1 MKEPQ
6 RTWAGGGPLYT
17 PGASGTRRALERAS
31 AHYVAYLRQLPRWL
45 LPTLTAA
52 LLVLGLAVRGWPG
65 AIALVLVAAF
75 LSWLAAL
82 SWPALPARSRLLRVA
97 TVACLLAVAVL
108 QAVR

>member
-6 RTWAGGGPLYT
+6 RSWTGGGPLYT
-17 PGASGTRRALERAS
+17 PGASSTRGALERAS
-31 AHYVAYLRQLPRWL
+31 ARYVAYLHQLPRWL
-45 LPTLTAA
+45 LPIVTAG
-52 LLVLGLAVRGWPG
+52 LLVLGLAVRGWPA

-82 SWPALPARSRLLRVA
+82 SWPALPGRSRLLRVA
-97 TVACLLAVAVL
+97 TIACLLAIAAL